1 MTDAPPPIL
10 PPTRSPTPPPAPA
23 KGDELLRQV
32 ALGAVVV
39 VATLIVL
46 IGLSAVVL
54 RAAPAASPSAPAVA
68 ATLPPTTGRP
78 SPAPSSSPSASPSG
92 DAASTPPSASP
103 SDPVVDP
110 VLVGAGDI
118 ANCTSPGDEAT
129 ARLLDE
135 IEGTVFTAG
144 DNVYDRGTLATF
156 RECYEPSW
164 GRHKDRTHPAPGN
177 HDWDDPDLAGYL
189 AYFGDA
195 AAPDGTS
202 WYSYDLGTWHVVVL
216 DSECEKAG
224 GCDPD
229 SEQGRWLADD
239 LAASDT
245 SCTVA
250 IFHHPRFSS
259 GEHGNI
265 RAVAPLWDALHAA
278 GTDVIVNGHDH
289 DYERFAPQDPDGRED
304 RARGIRQFVVGTGGT
319 PLRAFA
325 DAQPNSELRASIT
338 HGVLALTLRE
348 GGYGWRFHATDGRFS
363 DEGTATC
370 H

>member
-10 PPTRSPTPPPAPA
+10 PPTRSPTPPPA

-32 ALGAVVV
+32 ALGSVVV

-54 RAAPAASPSAPAVA
+54 RAAPTASPSAPAVV
-68 ATLPPTTGRP
+68 ATATPATASP
-78 SPAPSSSPSASPSG
+78 SPEPSPPPSSLPSG
-92 DAASTPPSASP
+92 DAAPGAPSGSP
-103 SDPVVDP
+103 SGPADDP

-129 ARLLDE
+129 ARLLDD

-144 DNVYDRGTLATF
+144 DNAYDRGTLATF

-195 AAPDGTS
+195 AAPDGTT

-216 DSECEKAG
+216 DSECGKVG

-229 SEQGRWLADD
+229 SEQGRWLAAD
-239 LAASDT
+239 LSASGAQ
-245 SCTVA
+245 CTVA

-304 RARGIRQFVVGTGGT
+304 RERGIRQFVVGTGGT

-325 DAQPNSELRASIT
+325 DTKPNSELRASIS

-348 GGYGWRFHATDGRFS
+348 GGYGWRFHATEGRFS